1 MIRLI
6 YYISVFLLLTI
17 GLRAQDKQYYLGPTI
32 YYNSIFNKSEIPLYP
47 YSADCGV
54 YQSGNSSSISFG
66 LNAGYVLI
74 PDLLS
79 IDAKIL
85 YDTRPIDLEKLNNTG
100 LKVFIDNEYNDLV
113 LRHNYKASIKYLM
126 LDLGAKYYPLKNI
139 PAGVR
144 LGFDLSTEMFGN
156 KYTNTES
163 INSPKG
169 ILFPDETLQH
179 EVESGELEL
188 NSTNYGINI
197 SIFGEYEQDTNF
209 IIVPEIS
216 YRYQLNSNLKA
227 VDWYS
232 NMLRVGVSAVWYIN
246 LDKRPTEIPER
257 NNNIVEKEIIEQKP
271 EPVVFS
277 NLEINP
283 LKYTETIVTQTYPL
297 LPYIFFDSASVELD
311 DKITQKQRFT
321 DELSLPKNNIDI
333 YYYMPDILG
342 SRLENNPK
350 YRLTITG
357 VTDGVEIQ
365 DSTER
370 LELALNR
377 AKSLK
382 AYLVDNFDIQD
393 NQIILKSKDL
403 PERISSTEYSE
414 GYEENRRIEL
424 SSNDPSL
431 FNPVIHKQFSEID
444 LSSEDVYFEVDI
456 ENSENIEFLNIYIL
470 QSDSVIYSETQRNIK
485 DKFRFYKTDIYD
497 YLHKHKNYSIKLTAR
512 DSHSEEYTI
521 SKDIESS
528 LKLNDY
534 ELARLNLIVFDFD
547 SDNITNINQNY
558 LNTFLSTQIAPKA
571 KIQIT
576 GSTDLLGGYD
586 YNKELSIRRANAVRK
601 IVSKYA
607 KPEQIVSCKGVGSD
621 NLKFDINTP
630 EGRFYCRTVLIEVM
644 NPIE

>member
-1 MIRLI
+1 MKRLI
-6 YYISVFLLLTI
+6 YYISVLLLLTI
-17 GLRAQDKQYYLGPTI
+17 TLRAQDNQYYLGPTI

-74 PDLLS
+74 PELLS

-100 LKVFIDNEYNDLV
+100 LKVFIDNEYKDLV
-113 LRHNYKASIKYLM
+113 LRHNYEASVKYLM
-126 LDLGAKYYPLKNI
+126 LDLGAKYYPLENI
-139 PAGVR
+139 PAGLR

-163 INSPKG
+163 IDSPEG
-169 ILFPDETLQH
+169 ILFPDETLQR

-188 NSTNYGINI
+188 NSTNYGINL

-216 YRYQLNSNLKA
+216 YRYQINSNLKA
-227 VDWYS
+227 VDWFS
-232 NMLRVGVSAVWYIN
+232 NMLRVGVSAVWYLN
-246 LDKRPTEIPER
+246 LDKRPTERPES
-257 NNNIVEKEIIEQKP
+257 NNNIAKEEIIEEKP

-283 LKYTETIVTQTYPL
+283 LEYTETIVTQTYPL
-297 LPYIFFDSASVELD
+297 LPYIFFDSA
-311 DKITQKQRFT
+311 
-321 DELSLPKNNIDI
+321 SLPKNNIDI

-365 DSTER
+365 DSTKR
-370 LELALNR
+370 LELALDR

-382 AYLVDNFDIQD
+382 TYLVDNFNIQN

-444 LSSEDVYFEVDI
+444 LSSEEVYFEVEI

-497 YLHKHKNYSIKLTAR
+497 YLHDHKNYSIKLTAR
-512 DSHSEEYTI
+512 DSHSEDYTI
-521 SKDIESS
+521 SKDIENN

-607 KPEQIVSCKGVGSD
+607 EPEQIVSCKGVGSD
-621 NLKFDINTP
+621 NLKFDINRP

-644 NPIE
+644 NPIK